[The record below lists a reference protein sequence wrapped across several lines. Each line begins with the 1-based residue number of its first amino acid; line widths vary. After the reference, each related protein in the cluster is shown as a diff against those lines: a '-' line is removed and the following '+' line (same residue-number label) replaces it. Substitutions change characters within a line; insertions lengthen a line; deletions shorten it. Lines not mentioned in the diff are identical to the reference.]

1 MEWYF
6 ILIMVVGIVL
16 IFVLFPM
23 FIQFRFYINILN
35 NFGAVSICLFFV
47 PIYSFQFKL
56 KPKSVNIFRRKKER
70 EVDFSFKN
78 IDFLVV
84 FLKNIFV
91 LTSFFKINYY
101 ACFSNRKNP
110 MQTALF
116 CGIINLLFLFF
127 DCFLN
132 NCKKVNTKYAIEHD
146 FKETKIKCFG
156 YVSLF
161 FMPIYFLISYIKAFI
176 IIFKRRQKWKKV
188 I

>member
-6 ILIMVVGIVL
+6 ILLVIIGIIL
-16 IFVLFPM
+16 LLLLFPM
-23 FIQFRFYINILN
+23 LFQFRFYINILN
-35 NFGAVSICLFFV
+35 NFGAISICLFFI

-56 KPKSVNIFRRKKER
+56 KPKSINIFRRKKEK

-78 IDFLVV
+78 LNFL
-84 FLKNIFV
+84 FL
-91 LTSFFKINYY
+91 FFKNLFLLTKFFKLNYY
-101 ACFSNRKNP
+101 ASFSNQKNP
-110 MQTALF
+110 MQTSLV

-127 DCFLN
+127 DSFLN

-161 FMPIYFLISYIKAFI
+161 FMPIFFVISYIKTLTFL
-176 IIFKRRQKWKKV
+176 KGDENGRK
-188 I
+188 